1 MSAAAESRV
10 EDYANSPVPDSRTV
24 NGWRVALIVTGFNI
38 ALPGFLN
45 GAQIATALGLHQAVL
60 VALIAGVVLCLMGC
74 LTAIVSVR
82 TRLTTYLL
90 AQRSFGISGAALVNI
105 VIALVHFGWFG
116 VNVSFFGDA
125 MVAATQEVL
134 GVSGSFATFVLVGS
148 LLMAITTIYGFRALD
163 RLALFAVP
171 ILALILATVLVMA
184 LRRYGIVSAPDPT
197 PPEPMSFGTALS
209 ALIGSNLVTVAAMPD
224 LTRYVRSDRQAVVGM
239 ALSFPL
245 ATPLL
250 MLAAAIPA
258 LASGEIDIMRLIVGF
273 GLGVPALLVL
283 ILSTWT
289 INAGNLYSASLSL
302 TATFPRVAQ
311 WKFTL
316 IAGAVGGG
324 LAVVGII
331 DAFISFLLLLGAI
344 IPPIAAIYVLDAW
357 RGRSTNSPVHW
368 PAIVTWIFA
377 AGGALAANAGYFTL
391 TTVPALDA
399 TLIATVIYGI
409 WTRTRGGYAVA
420 ARG

>member
-1 MSAAAESRV
+1 MSAAAESRI
-10 EDYANSPVPDSRTV
+10 EDYANAPVPDSRTV
-24 NGWRVALIVTGFNI
+24 SGWRVALIVTGFNI

-45 GAQIATALGLHQAVL
+45 GGQIATALGMHQAVL
-60 VALIAGVVLCLMGC
+60 VALVAGIVLCLMGC
-74 LTAIVSVR
+74 LTAMVSVR

-90 AQRSFGISGAALVNI
+90 VQRSFGRTGAALVNVI
-105 VIALVHFGWFG
+105 IALVHFGWFG

-125 MVAATQEVL
+125 MVAGAQEVL
-134 GVSGSFATFVLVGS
+134 GISGSFAAFVVVGS

-171 ILALILATVLVMA
+171 ILALILGTVLVMA
-184 LRRYGIVSAPDPT
+184 LRRYGIVTAADPT
-197 PPEPMSFGTALS
+197 PPEPMNFGMALS
-209 ALIGSNLVTVAAMPD
+209 ALIGSNMVTVAAMPD
-224 LTRYVRSDRQAVVGM
+224 LTRYVRSNRQALVGM

-316 IAGAVGGG
+316 IAGAVGGL

-331 DAFISFLLLLGAI
+331 NAFVAFLLLLGAI
-344 IPPIAAIYVLDAW
+344 IPPIAAIYVIDAW
-357 RGRSTNSPVHW
+357 RGRSTQTPVHW
-368 PAIVTWIFA
+368 PAIATWAVA
-377 AGGALAANAGYFTL
+377 ASAALAANAGYFTL

-399 TLIATVIYGI
+399 TLIATLIYGA
-409 WTRTRGGYAVA
+409 WSRTRAGYVSA